1 MEILIKQILEAPMRL
16 ADTSVNQRLPA
27 SEVADNPGLEL
38 ARLLLAVEATDQ
50 NAECLVPVSDSN
62 HETLKTEAHLNRVL
76 KHVNLLAKFGTPH
89 LAPLVQIFSTY
100 VSRSMKRMRRR
111 TNQRNHHTIGVR
123 SLTP

>member
-1 MEILIKQILEAPMRL
+1 MITQILETPMRS
-16 ADTSVNQRLPA
+16 ADA
-27 SEVADNPGLEL
+27 SENPRLSASEKADNPGLEL
-38 ARLLLAVEATDQ
+38 ARLLLAVDAADQ
-50 NAECLVPVSDSN
+50 NAECLAPGCDSS
-62 HETLKTEAHLNRVL
+62 HDTIKAQDHLNRVL